1 MGQKKR
7 TNDQAEF
14 RKLLKS
20 YTERLKATRYEL
32 RKGLEISLPTLTNF
46 LNEKIP
52 GLAIEPSNVISLYD
66 ELSKPKISK
75 NNKLTKEEYEANQER
90 KNLEKRGPDEL
101 LVAAGFLPI
110 STKIIRVTEKRFG
123 QIVQV
128 AALLD
133 DKLLSDEDL
142 LEIVPDF
149 ISNISRRMQIRKPY
163 ADGLKLPD
171 NYDYECTNEVINKI
185 RFDLRTNSIYSLDFV
200 LLLDKKLENLS
211 KELISEGKDKLNNQE
226 AIAIYRSILLK
237 QVMQEKKT
245 PLYIKVVKFDLQS
258 ISIDLKKI
266 DTIID
271 FQDIIDDLDSALDEL
286 EKRLDYKPS
295 LQAPVTRAIVT
306 CEFGI
311 KSDGGVRDLTSLT
324 WSYTSGSTL
333 LSNAISAT
341 ALQIG
346 YNQNKAAC
354 KVLTTTKALGSSP
367 NSLIEATVIL
377 DENFQGYWVDRD
389 IIKSVLQAFVEA
401 GQYWI
406 YSQIVP
412 DEKSKDKVSIENEVQ
427 RYFCACKDLSKMR
440 DKMNWVRESF
450 NEIKFKDKDLIG
462 KTILEIKKDSLII
475 LKELSIQIP
484 IYSRH
489 RIEISR
495 FYFIAV
501 GLELRLN
508 NIRGDLKNIF
518 TLLEESEKEWEKIQ
532 LENNTDLVNEL
543 MPLRVLICAD
553 RLLHQLSLGK
563 GKYLNEVMKDS
574 DSFLLKQLEKI
585 LLNSSS
591 NDLFKDLGADT
602 YLAISEIHGNVARVI
617 FYLSRSKHSLEK
629 AKNYFLIASYYSMKI
644 GSKQRTAR
652 WLALSGRTYIRLK
665 QENKAKQLLELS
677 KRLAIQGLG
686 DNQEKELRI
695 AILSEVEILEGEYL
709 ISLDDKCDHEK
720 AIKHFILALKGAIYL
735 GFARRIA
742 DSLYGISK
750 CIFLVDIEKVNDYIE
765 TEAVFGALVNFHFER
780 PNWLNKYNPTSSR
793 ISLVVLKFLTENFY
807 GKKMD
812 RQIIKNELLKLIMS
826 IWQNWDDITT
836 DNTQKKHPIMNSDFG
851 EKMYH

>member
-7 TNDQAEF
+7 KNNQVEF

-20 YTERLKATRYEL
+20 YTEKLKATRYEL
-32 RKGLEISLPTLTNF
+32 RKGLEVSLPTLTNF

-52 GLAIEPSNVISLYD
+52 GLAIEPSNVISLYE
-66 ELSKPKISK
+66 ELIKPRISK
-75 NNKLTKEEYEANQER
+75 NNKLTKEEDGANQER
-90 KNLEKRGPDEL
+90 RNLEKRGPDEL
-101 LVAAGFLPI
+101 LVAAGFLPVN
-110 STKIIRVTEKRFG
+110 TKIIRVTEKRFG

-142 LEIVPDF
+142 LETVSDF

-163 ADGLKLPD
+163 SDNSELPA
-171 NYDYECTNEVINKI
+171 NSDYECTNEAINRI
-185 RFDLRTNSIYSLDFV
+185 RLDLRTNSIYSLDFV

-258 ISIDLKKI
+258 ISLDLKKI
-266 DTIID
+266 DTNIN
-271 FQDIIDDLDSALDEL
+271 FQDIIDDLDSALDGL
-286 EKRLDYKPS
+286 EKILDYKPS
-295 LQAPVTRAIVT
+295 LQTPVTRAIVT

-311 KSDGGVRDLTSLT
+311 KSNGEVRDLTSLT

-346 YNQNKAAC
+346 YDQNKAAC
-354 KVLTTTKALGSSP
+354 KVLTTTKSLGSSP

-389 IIKSVLQAFVEA
+389 FIQSVLQAFVEA

-412 DEKSKDKVSIENEVQ
+412 DEKSKDKVKIDNEVQ

-450 NEIKFKDKDLIG
+450 NELKFKDKDLIN
-462 KTILEIKKDSLII
+462 KTILEIKKDSLKI
-475 LKELSIQIP
+475 LEGLPVETP

-489 RIEISR
+489 RIEICR

-501 GLELRLN
+501 GLELRIN
-508 NIRGDLKNIF
+508 NIRGHLKNIF
-518 TLLEESEKEWEKIQ
+518 TLLDESEKEWRKIQ
-532 LENNTDLVNEL
+532 LENNANLVNEL

-563 GKYLNEVMKDS
+563 GKYLDEVMKDS
-574 DSFLLKQLEKI
+574 GSFLLKQLTKI

-617 FYLSRSKHSLEK
+617 FYLSRSKSNLEK

-652 WLALSGRTYIRLK
+652 WLALSGRIYIRLK

-686 DNQEKELRI
+686 NNQDNELKI

-709 ISLDDKCDHEK
+709 ISLDNKCDYEK
-720 AIKHFILALKGAIYL
+720 AIKHFIIALKGAVYL
-735 GFARRIA
+735 GFGRRIA

-750 CIFLVDIEKVNDYIE
+750 CISLVDIEKVNEYIE
-765 TEAVFGALVNFHFER
+765 TETVFGALVNFNFER
-780 PNWLNKYNPTSSR
+780 ASWRNKYNPTSSR
-793 ISLVVLKFLTENFY
+793 ISLVVLGFIKENFY
-807 GKKMD
+807 GKKLD
-812 RQIIKNELLKLIMS
+812 GEIIKNELLKLVRS
-826 IWQNWDDITT
+826 IWQDWDNLTT
-836 DNTQKKHPIMNSDFG
+836 DDTQKKHPIMNSDFG
-851 EKMYH
+851 KTLQQ